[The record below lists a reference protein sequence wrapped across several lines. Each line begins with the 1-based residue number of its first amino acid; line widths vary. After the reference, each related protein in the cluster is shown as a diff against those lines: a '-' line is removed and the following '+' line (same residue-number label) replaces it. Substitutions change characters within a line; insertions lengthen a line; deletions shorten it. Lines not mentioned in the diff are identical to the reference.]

1 MINQKTVSL
10 PTDNL
15 RVGVHTTDHL
25 FNHDLRLHS
34 TILNWSRVLTM
45 SVVMINFVALT
56 LPLLVALR
64 LHGLATHDSVL
75 RVEEIFELS
84 LAGKDIIATV
94 IYILISVALKVIYMI
109 CMAVN

>member
-84 LAGKDIIATV
+84 IAGKDIIV
-94 IYILISVALKVIYMI
+94 CILISVALKVIYMI